1 MPASEGVAISPLEG
15 CRSDL
20 ANQRIVV
27 RRCGYLYGSPGTRVT
42 TREAQKYRNRSVSN
56 LGTRIRFDDPAQH
69 RYDIG
74 DTELHGATLFAGQ
87 PMECQLSH
95 RRDRVIE
102 RSEERVRRCVVRV
115 VVQEEQTCSPHPW
128 IGVVDAATCISE
140 RGISFVTPCFCLVR
154 QCLPTVEEVVDPF

>member
-27 RRCGYLYGSPGTRVT
+27 RRCGYLHGSPGTRVT

-95 RRDRVIE
+95 WRDRVIE

-128 IGVVDAATCISE
+128 IGVVDRRDLHIGE
-140 RGISFVTPCFCLVR
+140 GDLVR
-154 QCLPTVEEVVDPF
+154 QAVLLLVRPCLPTVEEVVDPF